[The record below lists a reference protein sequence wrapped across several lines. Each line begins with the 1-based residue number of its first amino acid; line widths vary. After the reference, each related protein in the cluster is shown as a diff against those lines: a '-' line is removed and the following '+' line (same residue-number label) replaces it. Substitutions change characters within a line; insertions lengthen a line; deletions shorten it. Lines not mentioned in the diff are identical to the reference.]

1 MKNIFYRAAWP
12 EVRLAPWVLIGLS
25 GAYSAHAQTPPDAGS
40 LRQQIERDQ
49 ATPLPRQLAPEKLP
63 LPPAMASVPGFLL
76 SVKAFRF
83 VGNTLLSSAQ
93 LELVLD
99 SWLDRPVGFGELQEA
114 AAAVAKSYREAGW
127 VVRAYLPQQDISDD
141 VVTIQI
147 VEAVF
152 SGAVLEG
159 SPPTRVQLDDVI
171 ARIEALQPTG
181 QLLNAD
187 ALDRAVL
194 LSDDLPGVSVTG
206 ALRPGQTPDSTEIA
220 LTVTDK
226 ALISGESTLDN
237 TGSRATGPLR
247 ATLGLS
253 LNSPSGRGDLFNAL
267 VTATDGSRYGR
278 LAYSLPVGVQGLR
291 VGTSVSSMLYRVITP
306 EFSLLNSHGSSTT
319 AGLDLTYPLVRERMR
334 NLYLNFAYDHKRFH
348 NEASLAVQSDYKV
361 DVSSLGLSGN
371 LYDNFG
377 GGGANTASLTWSS
390 GMLNQGKLDP
400 GENPKLAGSFNKW
413 RYNVSRQQVLTDSVS
428 FYAGYSGQRA
438 TQTLDSSEKFYLG
451 GVSGVRAFPS
461 SEGSGSAGQLAT
473 VEMRTRLPNN
483 FALTLFHD
491 RGRVV
496 NFDSTPS
503 YILAGS
509 GASFAWQSDFGIN
522 IKFTAA
528 RRSKANPNPIASNGR
543 DQDGSLG
550 ITRYWLVANL
560 AF

>member
-1 MKNIFYRAAWP
+1 MKNIFDLGTWP
-12 EVRLAPWVLIGLS
+12 EVRLAPLVLIGLS

-40 LRQQIERDQ
+40 LRQQIERDRGM
-49 ATPLPRQLAPEKLP
+49 PLPRQVAPEKAP
-63 LPPAMASVPGFLL
+63 LPPAMESVPGFLL

-83 VGNTLLSSAQ
+83 VGNTLLSSSQ
-93 LELVLD
+93 LELVLA
-99 SWLDRPVGFGELQEA
+99 SWLNRPVGFGELQEA
-114 AAAVAKSYREAGW
+114 AAAVANRYREAGW
-127 VVRAYLPQQDISDD
+127 VVRAYLPKQEISDD

-159 SPPTRVQLDDVI
+159 SPPTRVNLDDVI
-171 ARIEALQPTG
+171 QRIEALQPTG

-194 LSDDLPGVSVTG
+194 LSDDLPGVSVSG

-226 ALISGESTLDN
+226 PLISGESTLDN

-247 ATLGLS
+247 ATQGLS
-253 LNSPSGRGDLFNAL
+253 LNNPSGRGDLFNAL
-267 VTATDGSRYGR
+267 VTATDGSRYKR

-319 AGLDLTYPLVRERMR
+319 AGFDLTYPLVRARMR
-334 NLYLNFAYDHKRFH
+334 NLYLNFGYDRKHFH

-371 LYDNFG
+371 LYDNSA

-390 GMLNQGKLDP
+390 GMLNQGKLEP

-438 TQTLDSSEKFYLG
+438 TRNLDSSEKFYLG

-473 VEMRTRLPNN
+473 VEMRVRLPNQ

-509 GASFAWQSDFGIN
+509 GVSLAWQSDFGLN
-522 IKFTAA
+522 VKFTAA
-528 RRSKANPNPIASNGR
+528 RRNNANPNPIASTGR
-543 DQDGSLG
+543 DQDGSLV
-550 ITRYWLVANL
+550 INRYWIVANL